1 MVYQMKINYLSYDIP
16 PKSEF
21 NHLGGQLGEMNF
33 SAKTDSLD
41 NSQTATDVL
50 CWLLRQQAAPG
61 IDMKVFDSDLL
72 NFKYFVLILR
82 EVVETKLEDP
92 RERLKQSIKYSSGE
106 AKHLVKNY
114 IYFFIRRIQRSHE
127 DTATY
132 RKKIKELPAVK
143 VSDAAGLRRFF
154 NFLVKC
160 KSLLPENKMNT
171 IINNSGMH
179 AFIYKTGRIESDI
192 NSDAQMNGN
201 QSL

>member
-92 RERLKQSIKYSSGE
+92 RERLKQSIKYSRGE

-114 IYFFIRRIQRSHE
+114 IYLSSEGYREAMRI
-127 DTATY
+127 
-132 RKKIKELPAVK
+132 
-143 VSDAAGLRRFF
+143 
-154 NFLVKC
+154 
-160 KSLLPENKMNT
+160 LLP
-171 IINNSGMH
+171 
-179 AFIYKTGRIESDI
+179 IERKSR
-192 NSDAQMNGN
+192 NYLQ
-201 QSL
+201 LK